1 MASTVL
7 VHAIAAITRA
17 SNLLAAG
24 IGVFAASLRYAKI
37 APATLHRGVFDGRCL
52 EHAEAAGPM
61 PKSGL
66 WDFVRGIAGPA
77 ARIVQACSMARS

>member
-1 MASTVL
+1 
-7 VHAIAAITRA
+7 
-17 SNLLAAG
+17 LAAG

-66 WDFVRGIAGPA
+66 WDLFALSPARRRGSCKR
-77 ARIVQACSMARS
+77 ARWHEVKQSVPDA

>member
-1 MASTVL
+1 
-7 VHAIAAITRA
+7 
-17 SNLLAAG
+17 LAAG
-24 IGVFAASLRYAKI
+24 IGVFAASLCYAKI
-37 APATLHRGVFDGRCL
+37 APATLHRGVFDGCCL

>member
-1 MASTVL
+1 MRSRQSL
-7 VHAIAAITRA
+7 ERPIFWQR
-17 SNLLAAG
+17 G
-24 IGVFAASLRYAKI
+24 IGVFAASLCHAKI
-37 APATLHRGVFDGRCL
+37 APATLHGGVFDGRCF